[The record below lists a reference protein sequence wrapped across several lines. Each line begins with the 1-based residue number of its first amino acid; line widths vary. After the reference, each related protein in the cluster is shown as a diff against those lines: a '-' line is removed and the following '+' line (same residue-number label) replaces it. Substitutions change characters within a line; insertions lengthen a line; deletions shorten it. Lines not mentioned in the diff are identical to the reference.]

1 MFFFFKKKSRNKK
14 TREEPSLLSWA
25 MTKESQFMSLFFH
38 SASNAGE
45 AAAADGG
52 ARGRGNITK
61 ESLMEQIRSL
71 RNNPAQMAASR
82 EVKN

>member
-1 MFFFFKKKSRNKK
+1 
-14 TREEPSLLSWA
+14 
-25 MTKESQFMSLFFH
+25 MSLFFH